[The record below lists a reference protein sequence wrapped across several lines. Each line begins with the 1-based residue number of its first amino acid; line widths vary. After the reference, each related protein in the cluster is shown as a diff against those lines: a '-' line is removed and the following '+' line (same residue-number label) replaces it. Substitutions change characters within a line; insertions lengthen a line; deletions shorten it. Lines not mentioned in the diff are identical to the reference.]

1 MKNTKTIIVVIT
13 IVGIAG
19 GAFFGGMKYGQQT
32 KGPKNLPAG
41 FAQNGQGMPNRN
53 GQNGRGNMVVGEVIS
68 KDDKS
73 LTIKTQDG
81 STKTV
86 YFTDSTTVTK
96 SAKGTV
102 SDLNT
107 GAQVSTEG
115 TSNSDGSIAANTI
128 QIR

>member
-1 MKNTKTIIVVIT
+1 MQKKNIFIAIIIVVI
-13 IVGIAG
+13 VAG
-19 GAFFGGMKYGQQT
+19 GSFFGGMKYGQQT
-32 KGPKNLPAG
+32 KGLKNLPAG

-102 SDLNT
+102 NDLST